1 MHVRAR
7 RADAFPP
14 ERRLASRLHPRAGAR
29 QYRCLDSPPPISLTA
44 IATITSSP
52 DPFPTSLTPCLPQL
66 PASGDWHE
74 RGLSGAWSVQ
84 AGTAGGCPNN
94 PETWAQNPQ
103 FEVRVSAPTT
113 LVAVLSLKATP
124 GNPAAQTTPVCTNL
138 PGTTTS
144 IGGTG

>member
-1 MHVRAR
+1 MTRNSMLFRWVVIPPGPAR
-7 RADAFPP
+7 ENSQAEALTLYCAANCTDAMPAAP
-14 ERRLASRLHPRAGAR
+14 SHGGALARPVLPRTLAGEW
-29 QYRCLDSPPPISLTA
+29 SL
-44 IATITSSP
+44 P
-52 DPFPTSLTPCLPQL
+52 NL
-66 PASGDWHE
+66 
-74 RGLSGAWSVQ
+74 
-84 AGTAGGCPNN
+84 AGGCPKHNS
-94 PETWAQNPQ
+94 WAQNPQ